1 LNIKSPTTYSKDD
14 DPEPMSESDDE
25 DNNLVEESKFTGHT
39 KPMSEIESEFNDED
53 DDSDDED

>member
-1 LNIKSPTTYSKDD
+1 
-14 DPEPMSESDDE
+14 MSESDDE